1 MLAKLLPLVFLG
13 AGCAHLEA
21 RVVHSGDR
29 VRPDG
34 ITVSPVVV
42 VADLPGAP
50 AGAVPQ
56 LSGIEI
62 MVGDDGQA
70 PPTVLDPVKD
80 AAFLRNDL
88 IGNVRFGGGFV
99 RTGAVALE
107 TRARIIEPQPSDA
120 LRAQGIAWLTE
131 ATTAALHARGVETT
145 DGSAPT
151 GLALTWRPTRGEDP
165 EDGHDNVNLPR
176 TDLVP
181 VAVDPALMSGTWLVP
196 YLRSYY
202 THNGGW
208 FLGQRWGCMAGAR
221 VDVELVL
228 YEDGKP
234 VWWMEAAGRSL
245 DERTA
250 QATTAELDQ
259 HLLNAEKQVEE
270 ALVKGLFR

>member
-1 MLAKLLPLVFLG
+1 MLVKLLPLMLL
-13 AGCAHLEA
+13 GCAHLEA
-21 RVVHSGDR
+21 RVVHSGER
-29 VRPDG
+29 VRPEL
-34 ITVSPVVV
+34 ISVSPVVV

-50 AGAVPQ
+50 AGAVPPV
-56 LSGIEI
+56 SGIES

-120 LRAQGIAWLTE
+120 LRTQGTAWLTE
-131 ATTAALHARGVETT
+131 ATTAALLARGVDTT
-145 DGSAPT
+145 AVTSAPT

-181 VAVDPALMSGTWLVP
+181 LALDPALMPGAWLVP

-228 YEDGKP
+228 YVDGRP

-259 HLLNAEKQVEE
+259 HLLNAERQVED